1 MKPSAKLANAP
12 LLPVALN
19 SPAAKVKEGRERGP
33 SVLETLRKQEE
44 AQELADAAKT
54 AKRSRSIA
62 ATVARGA
69 VQVRTDVPN
78 GVGVLGRGRAARNVA
93 LDSDGSCLPGM
104 MARKQTLLEKVG
116 SRPIS
121 AMVAIAPAGLGS
133 LDAMPDRDDYPAGEA
148 GNVAFDG
155 V

>member
-44 AQELADAAKT
+44 AQELADTAKT

-69 VQVRTDVPN
+69 VQVRTEWCWCA
-78 GVGVLGRGRAARNVA
+78 GSWSRCEECCIGLGRQLLAVKIGTGDVVVARDLLPKAADA
-93 LDSDGSCLPGM
+93 LDHHRRAVPHH
-104 MARKQTLLEKVG
+104 R
-116 SRPIS
+116 
-121 AMVAIAPAGLGS
+121 
-133 LDAMPDRDDYPAGEA
+133 
-148 GNVAFDG
+148 
-155 V
+155 